1 MVGVAM
7 SARFIDHP
15 PLTCQE
21 KADANH
27 ADRHRESR
35 HAPHADG
42 SLPCR
47 LWTGQTESGI
57 LVDAYI
63 ASIEPQ
69 DIANA
74 RRLEDELLE
83 TTRES

>member
-1 MVGVAM
+1 MPMQVT
-7 SARFIDHP
+7 
-15 PLTCQE
+15 LTATA
-21 KADANH
+21 KIVTL
-27 ADRHRESR
+27 
-35 HAPHADG
+35 PTPDG
-42 SLPCR
+42 SMPVR
-47 LWTGQTESGI
+47 IWTGQTESGI

-83 TTRES
+83 TTREA

>member
-1 MVGVAM
+1 MQVT
-7 SARFIDHP
+7 
-15 PLTCQE
+15 LTATS
-21 KADANH
+21 KIVTL
-27 ADRHRESR
+27 
-35 HAPHADG
+35 PTPDG

-74 RRLEDELLE
+74 RRLEDELLD